1 MTLKIVCKI
10 KEQQNGS
17 FKINIGSTGASPRDM
32 SPSADASVTH
42 PPRPLQLFMAH
53 GFVGFTSD
61 HDGSRCKR
69 AKGYQHEGFPS
80 GPPPQY

>member
-1 MTLKIVCKI
+1 
-10 KEQQNGS
+10 
-17 FKINIGSTGASPRDM
+17 M

-42 PPRPLQLFMAH
+42 PPGTLLPCMTH
-53 GFVGFTSD
+53 GFVGFTYD